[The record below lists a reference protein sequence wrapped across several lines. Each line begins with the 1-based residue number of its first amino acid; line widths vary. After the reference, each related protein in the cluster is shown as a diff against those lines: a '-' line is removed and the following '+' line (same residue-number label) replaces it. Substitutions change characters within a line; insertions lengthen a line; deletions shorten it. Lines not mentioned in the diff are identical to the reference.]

1 VSETWANP
9 GPDLL
14 LELRGT
20 RRRAGLEDA
29 LREAVRSGR
38 LVPGTLLPSSR
49 ALAAELSLARNT
61 VADAYGQ
68 LVAEGWL
75 TARQGAGTRV
85 AESAGPPP
93 GRALEPRPYRP
104 ARNRSYDLS
113 PGVPDLSAFPRA
125 AWLAAARK
133 ALTAAPSA
141 ALGYPDPAGLPAL
154 RRTLAHY
161 LARVRGVRAA
171 PENIVI
177 CSGFAQAITLLAT
190 VLRDQ
195 GAQGLAIEGYGLR
208 EHRKAITAAGLATPV
223 LGVDGSGA
231 RVSQLAGTGA
241 GGVLL
246 TPAHQF
252 PLGVP
257 LAARRRAAV
266 LQWAR
271 DHGGLVIED
280 DYDGEFRYDR
290 RPLGALQGLAPGLV
304 AYAGT
309 ASKSLAPALGLAW
322 LAVPPQL
329 ASAVMA
335 AKVVADGYTGIFEQ
349 LTLAEFIDS
358 GQYDRHIRRSRLRY
372 RRRRDRLTE
381 ILAQRHPGVRVTGI
395 AAGLHVLAELG
406 GALREADEVAVV
418 SRAARAGLNLRGLG
432 WFRQPGGQDGEDGHD
447 GQPPGSQDDQAPAAL
462 VVGYGTPPEHAF
474 AGALDTLCDV
484 LP

>member
-171 PENIVI
+171 PENIVV

-406 GALREADEVAVV
+406 GGLREADEVAVV

-432 WFRQPGGQDGEDGHD
+432 WFRQPGGQDGGDGPD
-447 GQPPGSQDDQAPAAL
+447 GQPPGGQDDQAPAAL

>member
-1 VSETWANP
+1 
-9 GPDLL
+9 
-14 LELRGT
+14 
-20 RRRAGLEDA
+20 
-29 LREAVRSGR
+29 
-38 LVPGTLLPSSR
+38 
-49 ALAAELSLARNT
+49 
-61 VADAYGQ
+61 
-68 LVAEGWL
+68 
-75 TARQGAGTRV
+75 
-85 AESAGPPP
+85 
-93 GRALEPRPYRP
+93 
-104 ARNRSYDLS
+104 
-113 PGVPDLSAFPRA
+113 
-125 AWLAAARK
+125 
-133 ALTAAPSA
+133 
-141 ALGYPDPAGLPAL
+141 
-154 RRTLAHY
+154 
-161 LARVRGVRAA
+161 
-171 PENIVI
+171 
-177 CSGFAQAITLLAT
+177 
-190 VLRDQ
+190 
-195 GAQGLAIEGYGLR
+195 
-208 EHRKAITAAGLATPV
+208 
-223 LGVDGSGA
+223 
-231 RVSQLAGTGA
+231 
-241 GGVLL
+241 VLL

-271 DHGGLVIED
+271 EHGGLVIED

-372 RRRRDRLTE
+372 RRRRDRLTSV
-381 ILAQRHPGVRVTGI
+381 LAQRRPGVRVTGI

-406 GALREADEVAVV
+406 GGLREADEAALV
-418 SRAARAGLNLRGLG
+418 SRAARAGLTLRGLG
-432 WFRQPGGQDGEDGHD
+432 WFRQPGGQDGSQHGGQD
-447 GQPPGSQDDQAPAAL
+447 GQPPDSPDGGPPGAL

>member
-29 LREAVRSGR
+29 VREAVRSGR

-85 AESAGPPP
+85 AASAGPPP
-93 GRALEPRPYRP
+93 GRALEPRPYQP
-104 ARNRSYDLS
+104 ARTRSYDLS

-190 VLRDQ
+190 VLREQ
-195 GAQGLAIEGYGLR
+195 GAGALAIEGYGLR
-208 EHRKAITAAGLATPV
+208 EHRTAIAAAGLATPL
-223 LGVDGSGA
+223 LGIDTSGA
-231 RVSQLAGTGA
+231 RVSQLAGAGAGA

-252 PLGVP
+252 PLGLP
-257 LAARRRAAV
+257 LAAWRRAAV

-271 DHGGLVIED
+271 DHGGMVIED

-290 RPLGALQGLAPGLV
+290 RPLGALQSLAPGLV

-322 LAVPPQL
+322 LAVPPRL
-329 ASAVMA
+329 TSAVIA

-381 ILAQRHPGVRVTGI
+381 VLAQRHPGVRVTGI

-406 GALREADEVAVV
+406 GGLREADEPALA
-418 SRAARAGLNLRGLG
+418 SRAARAGLTIRGLG
-432 WFRQPGGQDGEDGHD
+432 WFRQPAGQDSGQH
-447 GQPPGSQDDQAPAAL
+447 GQPPDSPDGGPPGAL

-474 AGALDTLCDV
+474 AGALGTLCDV